1 MVMEMKNE
9 NRILKLYEQNTTLYT
24 DTDADAATACGRQH
38 GEWGVGQEGHIP
50 YPHQAVYCKNV

>member
-1 MVMEMKNE
+1 MEMKNE

-38 GEWGVGQEGHIP
+38 GE
-50 YPHQAVYCKNV
+50 